1 MAERPWRMLRDRP
14 EIEFLLCD
22 LPPGVRAIHARR
34 GEDRAI
40 LISRALSPA
49 DRLAALAHEL
59 VHDERGHAGHHPDH
73 PHWAPCVAREENRVD
88 NIVAGRL
95 LPPDELAVYVD
106 VLAEFEPVTALAVAL
121 EFDVPEHVAQ
131 RALEQLAEQRR
142 SA

>member
-1 MAERPWRMLRDRP
+1 MLRDRP
-14 EIEFLLCD
+14 EIEFMLCN

-40 LISRALSPA
+40 LINRALSPA

-59 VHDERGHAGHHPDH
+59 VHDERGHAGHHPGRQNC
-73 PHWAPCVAREENRVD
+73 ATYVAKEENWVE

-106 VLAEFEPVTALAVAL
+106 VLAEFEPVTAQAVAI

-131 RALEQLAEQRR
+131 RALEQLANQRR